1 MKRILPLLLL
11 TLLLQNCKE
20 VEFKNGGQFK
30 AGNNDLF
37 YALWISSEMD
47 SIQFFVV
54 DEWPID
60 ISEET
65 LAEKQ
70 NREMSVSGIIDV
82 RENEILI
89 TELES
94 NFLPSERP
102 KLKNMT
108 IRNGKIYVDCENITE
123 YVWGKTDLGN
133 CKSDKIEFSRMEK

>member
-1 MKRILPLLLL
+1 MKRIIPLLLL

-20 VEFKNGGQFK
+20 VEFKNGGHFK
-30 AGNNDLF
+30 AENNDLF

-60 ISEET
+60 ITEET

-70 NREMSVSGIIDV
+70 NREMSVIGNIDV

-94 NFLPSERP
+94 NFPPSERP
-102 KLKNMT
+102 KLKNL
-108 IRNGKIYVDCENITE
+108 IIKNGNIYVDCDNITE

-133 CKSDKIEFSRMEK
+133 CKSKEIEFSRMKK

>member
-11 TLLLQNCKE
+11 TLFLQNCKE
-20 VEFKNGGQFK
+20 AEFENGGQFK
-30 AGNNDLF
+30 AENNDLF

-70 NREMSVSGIIDV
+70 NREMSVSGTINV

-102 KLKNMT
+102 KLKSLT
-108 IRNGKIYVDCENITE
+108 IKNGKIYVDCENITE
-123 YVWGKTDLGN
+123 YVWGKTDFGN
-133 CKSDKIEFSRMEK
+133 CKSEQIEFSRMEK